1 MKKPILA
8 AGLLAGLITTASAGD
23 DLNSR
28 FINAFNDTSGASETA
43 SLSIV
48 AVVVPK
54 PRLRPTHKPEPL
66 TSDPIAK
73 PQPASPPIPVARPAN
88 AP

>member
-8 AGLLAGLITTASAGD
+8 SGLLAGLVTAAAAGD

-28 FINAFNDTSGASETA
+28 FTNAFNDTSGASEAA
-43 SLSIV
+43 SPSVV

-54 PRLRPTHKPEPL
+54 PRLRPVHKPEPL
-66 TSDPIAK
+66 PSDPIAK
-73 PQPASPPIPVARPAN
+73 PQPGLPPIPVARPTN
-88 AP
+88 VP